1 MCCMAKVVEYL
12 QCTIVKEFVP
22 RIDNIKVLKI
32 IVKKLFVAVEQ
43 NRISSANYYAGER
56 LDLKLWDKLNV
67 YWYEKT
73 IVS

>member
-22 RIDNIKVLKI
+22 RIDNIKVLK
-32 IVKKLFVAVEQ
+32 FRVAVEQ

-56 LDLKLWDKLNV
+56 LDSKLWDKLNV